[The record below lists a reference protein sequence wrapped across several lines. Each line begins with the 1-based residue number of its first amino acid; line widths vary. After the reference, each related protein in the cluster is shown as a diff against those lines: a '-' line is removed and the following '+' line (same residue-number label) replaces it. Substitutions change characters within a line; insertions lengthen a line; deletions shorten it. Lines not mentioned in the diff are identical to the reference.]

1 MVTEKRLRTYLTRDE
16 VTQVLRVAKS
26 SRHGPRN
33 FGMILLA
40 YRHGLRASELVSLRW
55 SDVDLQR
62 GTIYCRRAKES
73 RSSVH
78 PLNRDEAAAL
88 DRILRA
94 SRTHGGDY
102 VFHSERGKRMS
113 RSALARPGAGRSDA
127 GPKVRYKNAGE
138 SYTRLRCPTTGVQRV
153 QDRDHFWYLFG
164 FVEEVIRAEFIGS
177 ISV

>member
-16 VTQVLRVAKS
+16 VTQVLRVAKN

-55 SDVDLQR
+55 RDVDLQR

-113 RSALARPGAGRSDA
+113 RSALARPGAGRRAGRPTGEGRSDA

-153 QDRDHFWYLFG
+153 QDRDHFWYL
-164 FVEEVIRAEFIGS
+164 
-177 ISV
+177 

>member
-16 VTQVLRVAKS
+16 VTQVLRAAKN

-78 PLNRDEAAAL
+78 PLKRDEAAAL

-113 RSALARPGAGRSDA
+113 RSAFWRVVAQAGERAGLPVRA
-127 GPKVRYKNAGE
+127 GPMPARKFATRTLGRVTRGYAARRPACRE
-138 SYTRLRCPTTGVQRV
+138 SKTEITSGICLA
-153 QDRDHFWYLFG
+153 L
-164 FVEEVIRAEFIGS
+164 S
-177 ISV
+177 KK